1 MYSQS
6 LLKSKKLNSCLKIV
20 FYNVILISK
29 KKKKTIIIKMCYNTK
44 KEYTEMI
51 NMKKLFLIV
60 ILTLTTV
67 SCELF
72 SPSYWNRVTESRRE
86 SGERCYKQYGN
97 VYCKDKDGNRV
108 Y

>member
-1 MYSQS
+1 MYSHS
-6 LLKSKKLNSCLKIV
+6 LLKSKKLNSCLKTV
-20 FYNVILISK
+20 FYNVILTSK
-29 KKKKTIIIKMCYNTK
+29 KKKKIIIIKMCYNTK

-51 NMKKLFLIV
+51 NMKKLILLV
-60 ILTLTTV
+60 ILALATV

-97 VYCKDKDGNRV
+97 VYCKDRDGNRV

>member
-1 MYSQS
+1 
-6 LLKSKKLNSCLKIV
+6 
-20 FYNVILISK
+20 
-29 KKKKTIIIKMCYNTK
+29 MCYNTK

-60 ILTLTTV
+60 ILALTTV

-86 SGERCYKQYGN
+86 SGERCYKRSDGT
-97 VYCKDKDGNRV
+97 VYCKDRDGNRV

>member
-1 MYSQS
+1 M
-6 LLKSKKLNSCLKIV
+6 LFK
-20 FYNVILISK
+20 FPK
-29 KKKKTIIIKMCYNTK
+29 KKKKKIIIIKMCYNQK
-44 KEYTEMI
+44 KYSGDD

-60 ILTLTTV
+60 ILALTTV

-86 SGERCYKQYGN
+86 NGERCYIKNGN
-97 VYCKDKDGNRV
+97 AYCVDRDGNRL

>member
-1 MYSQS
+1 
-6 LLKSKKLNSCLKIV
+6 
-20 FYNVILISK
+20 
-29 KKKKTIIIKMCYNTK
+29 
-44 KEYTEMI
+44 MI
-51 NMKKLFLIV
+51 NLKKLFLLV
-60 ILTLTTV
+60 ILALTTV

-86 SGERCYKQYGN
+86 SGERCYKRSDGT